1 MTQPDKDS
9 HKTKRFFYTLD
20 GIRGL
25 AAILV
30 AIFHTQPFFGSERFE
45 ESYLAV
51 DIFFLLSGV
60 VIANAYEQ
68 RLLSGLET
76 WRFALMRAV
85 RIYPLYVLGCMITVF
100 SMVSGI
106 GESTDAKTL
115 LSYLALALF
124 ILPGTT
130 SEHAFPL
137 NSPSWSLFFEILA
150 NIVYAGFVRFLNVLN
165 LIRIM
170 CVSVLGIILGLY
182 LGHTHGIDFGWTLKG
197 WPFGIFR
204 VGYSFFAGVL
214 IYRSFKAVAY
224 PVNLHHSHG
233 GVMPIAIVS
242 LVGLLLTSSP
252 PAALHPYFNSLM
264 VFIIFPAIIYTALF
278 FEPVGII
285 ARVFQ
290 FFGTISYAVYA
301 LHSPLA
307 YLIRDYL
314 KNLCGILV
322 DDYRPWSGS
331 VLIVFLITACWLI
344 DKIYDTPVRRFF
356 ISHLK

>member
-1 MTQPDKDS
+1 MTQQDKDS

-76 WRFALMRAV
+76 WRFALMRVV
-85 RIYPLYVLGCMITVF
+85 RIYPLYVLGCMITVL

-115 LSYLALALF
+115 LSSLALALF
-124 ILPGTT
+124 ILPGTI

-137 NSPSWSLFFEILA
+137 NGPSWSLFFEILA
-150 NIVYAGFVRFLNVLN
+150 NIFYAGFVRFLNVRN

-182 LGHTHGIDFGWTLKG
+182 LGHTHAIDFGWTLKG

-214 IYRSFKAVAY
+214 IYRSFKSGAC
-224 PVNLHHSHG
+224 PVNIHRRQGSFI
-233 GVMPIAIVS
+233 PITIVA
-242 LVGLLLTSSP
+242 LVGVLLTSSP
-252 PAALHPYFNSLM
+252 PAALHPYFDSLM
-264 VFIIFPAIIYTALF
+264 VFIIFPAIIYAALF

-290 FFGTISYAVYA
+290 FLGTISYAVYA
-301 LHSPLA
+301 LHWPLA

-322 DDYRPWSGS
+322 DDYRPWSGI
-331 VLIVFLITACWLI
+331 VLIVSLIIACWLI
-344 DKIYDTPVRRFF
+344 DKIYDTPVRRFLM
-356 ISHLK
+356 SYLK